1 MIRHGQGEADHMTT
15 RPQPAFTV
23 SGPFRIGAIAASA
36 LALAACVPQ
45 EKYND
50 LELAYRSEQQQLIRT
65 QGELET
71 ARANEARL
79 RSQLAQAA
87 ADLDSLEALRKG
99 QNVDVDKLL
108 ADYEALLGQI
118 GKLDVGGPL
127 PADVNKALEELAAQ
141 YPDVLQFD
149 PRRGMIR
156 FMSDFTFDPGS
167 AQLKSSALTALKT
180 LAPIL
185 TSSPAAGFEVVVVG
199 HTDNTPIRRSAAQH
213 PTNMH
218 LSAHRAISVRDQLV
232 KDGVPS
238 TRFLIAGYGEFRPV
252 VANGSNGA
260 AQNRR
265 VEVYLMPFLV
275 SSGSAGVTATP
286 APPAPAPAAAPAA
299 GFEEPTK

>member
-1 MIRHGQGEADHMTT
+1 MNHIAHPVPSVPH
-15 RPQPAFTV
+15 AF
-23 SGPFRIGAIAASA
+23 RIAASA
-36 LALAACVPQ
+36 VAALMLAGCVPQ

-87 ADLDSLEALRKG
+87 ADLESLGALRNGEK
-99 QNVDVDKLL
+99 VDVDKLL
-108 ADYEALLGQI
+108 ADYQALLGQI
-118 GKLDVGGPL
+118 GKLDLGGPL
-127 PADVNKALEELAAQ
+127 PEDVNKALAELAAQ

-149 PRRGMIR
+149 ARRGMIR

-167 AQLKSSALTALKT
+167 AQLKASALAALKT

-185 TSSPAAGFEVVVVG
+185 VAPQAAGFEVVVVG

-238 TRFLIAGYGEFRPV
+238 TRFLVAGYGEFRPV
-252 VANGSNGA
+252 VPNGANGA

-275 SSGSAGVTATP
+275 SSGAPGVTA
-286 APPAPAPAAAPAA
+286 APSAAAPAA
-299 GFEEPTK
+299 PAPAGANEEPTK

>member
-1 MIRHGQGEADHMTT
+1 MTT
-15 RPQPAFTV
+15 RPQFAFTLP
-23 SGPFRIGAIAASA
+23 GPMRIGAIAASA

-79 RSQLAQAA
+79 RSQLAQAG
-87 ADLDSLEALRKG
+87 ADLESLEALRKG

-108 ADYEALLGQI
+108 ADYEALLAQI
-118 GKLDVGGPL
+118 GKLDTGGPL
-127 PADVNKALEELAAQ
+127 PDDVNKALADFASK
-141 YPDVLQFD
+141 YPEILQFD

-167 AQLKSSALTALKT
+167 VQLKSSALAALKT

-185 TSSPAAGFEVVVVG
+185 TSTQAAGFEVVVVG

-232 KDGVPS
+232 KDGVPA
-238 TRFLIAGYGEFRPV
+238 TRFLVAGYGEFRPV
-252 VANGSNGA
+252 VTNGSNGA

-265 VEVYLMPFLV
+265 VEIYLMPFLV
-275 SSGSAGVTATP
+275 ASGSAGVAATAAP
-286 APPAPAPAAAPAA
+286 AAPAPAVTPAA
-299 GFEEPTK
+299 AVEEPTK

>member
-1 MIRHGQGEADHMTT
+1 MTT
-15 RPQPAFTV
+15 RPQFAFTLP
-23 SGPFRIGAIAASA
+23 GPVRIGAIAASA

-87 ADLDSLEALRKG
+87 SDLESLEALRKG

-127 PADVNKALEELAAQ
+127 PNDVNKALADLAAQ
-141 YPDVLQFD
+141 YPEVLQFD

-167 AQLKSSALTALKT
+167 VQLKSGALAALKT

-185 TSSPAAGFEVVVVG
+185 TSSQAAGFEVVVVG

-232 KDGVPS
+232 KDGVPA

-265 VEVYLMPFLV
+265 VEIYLMPFLV
-275 SSGSAGVTATP
+275 SSGSAGVSATAAP
-286 APPAPAPAAAPAA
+286 AAPAPAPAPA
-299 GFEEPTK
+299 GGVEEPTK